1 MTDSLILMV
10 FLVAII
16 FLSGALLAATPWFMK
31 KGECF
36 AVTIPESAQA
46 DERFLAFRKRYA
58 AAVLAVTLICA
69 VALGVV
75 SSVALGGIGASP
87 AADVASANAIPT
99 ATIVA
104 AATIPLIVSFALML
118 HYRKKIN
125 SIKREEGWKA
135 ERDEAVA
142 LVGFEEAPVV
152 PSLAWNVIYVPIV
165 LVTLAIGLVF
175 YPAAPDL
182 VPTHFDFAGNV
193 NQWTPKGPALIAFPL
208 LFEVFMAACFII
220 SHWMTIRSKK
230 DIDPAR
236 PAISAYAYG
245 AFARAECI
253 VLLVGGS
260 MLTAV
265 LGIVMV
271 LMMTEVL
278 SLFVTMAL
286 IIVVTLAF
294 VGATIAISVV
304 YGQSGSRLVKRLDAS
319 GDIIA
324 DNDEH
329 WKAGIFYWNKDDA
342 SLILPKR
349 FGVGWTMNWA
359 RPAAW
364 LSVGGFTLAS
374 IAFVAAC
381 IFLM

>member
-1 MTDSLILMV
+1 MTDSLTLMV
-10 FLVAII
+10 FLIAIVL
-16 FLSGALLAATPWFMK
+16 LSGAILAATPWFMK
-31 KGECF
+31 KNECF

-46 DERFLAFRKRYA
+46 DVRFLAFRKRYA

-69 VALGVV
+69 VALGAVSNVV
-75 SSVALGGIGASP
+75 LGKMSSATDAASL
-87 AADVASANAIPT
+87 NAIL
-99 ATIVA
+99 AAAIVA
-104 AATIPLIVSFALML
+104 AATIPLIASFALML
-118 HYRKKIN
+118 HYRKRVKA
-125 SIKREEGWKA
+125 IKREEGWKA

-142 LVGFEEAPVV
+142 FIGFEEAPAP
-152 PSLAWNVIYVPIV
+152 PSLAWNVVYVPIV
-165 LVTLAIGLVF
+165 LITLALGLAL
-175 YPAAPDL
+175 YPSTPDL
-182 VPTHFDFAGNV
+182 VPTHIDFAGNV

-208 LFEVFMAACFII
+208 LVEVFMAACFIF

-253 VLLVGGS
+253 LLLVGGS
-260 MLTAV
+260 VLTAV
-265 LGIVMV
+265 LGIVMI
-271 LMMTEVL
+271 LMMTEFL
-278 SLFVTMAL
+278 SMLVTMVL
-286 IIVVTLAF
+286 IIVATLVF
-294 VGATIAISVV
+294 VGATIAFSVV
-304 YGQSGSRLVKRLDAS
+304 YGQSGSRLVKRLEEN

-324 DNDEH
+324 DNDER

-364 LSVGGFTLAS
+364 VIVGGITLAS

-381 IFLM
+381 VLLM

>member
-1 MTDSLILMV
+1 MTDSLILMA
-10 FLVAII
+10 FLIAIV

-31 KGECF
+31 KNECF

-46 DERFLAFRKRYA
+46 DVRFLAFRKRYA
-58 AAVLAVTLICA
+58 VAVLAVTLICA
-69 VALGVV
+69 FALAIVSGVPLGKM
-75 SSVALGGIGASP
+75 SS
-87 AADVASANAIPT
+87 AADADSSDAILVAA
-99 ATIVA
+99 IVA
-104 AATIPLIVSFALML
+104 ATTIPLVASFALML
-118 HYRKKIN
+118 HYRKRVEA
-125 SIKREEGWKA
+125 IKREEGWKA

-142 LVGFEEAPVV
+142 LIGFEEAPVP
-152 PSLAWNVIYVPIV
+152 PSLAWNVVYVPIV
-165 LVTLAIGLVF
+165 LITLAIGLAL
-175 YPAAPDL
+175 YPSTPDL

-193 NQWTPKGPALIAFPL
+193 NQWTPKGPALITFPL
-208 LFEVFMAACFII
+208 LFEVFMAVCFIF

-253 VLLVGGS
+253 LLLVGGS
-260 MLTAV
+260 VLTAV
-265 LGIVMV
+265 SGIVMI
-271 LMMTEVL
+271 LMMAEIL
-278 SLFVTMAL
+278 SMFVTVAL
-286 IIVVTLAF
+286 IIVATLIL
-294 VGATIAISVV
+294 VGATIAVSVV
-304 YGQSGSRLVKRLDAS
+304 YGQSGSRLIKRLKEN

-364 LSVGGFTLAS
+364 LIVGGFTLAS

>member
-1 MTDSLILMV
+1 MTDSLTLMV
-10 FLVAII
+10 FLIAIV
-16 FLSGALLAATPWFMK
+16 FLSGAILTATPWFMK
-31 KGECF
+31 KNECF

-46 DERFLAFRKRYA
+46 DVRFLAFRKRYA

-75 SSVALGGIGASP
+75 SNVVLGKMSS
-87 AADVASANAIPT
+87 AADAASLNAILV
-99 ATIVA
+99 AAIVA
-104 AATIPLIVSFALML
+104 AATIPLVASFALML
-118 HYRKKIN
+118 HYRKRVKA
-125 SIKREEGWKA
+125 IKREEGWKA

-142 LVGFEEAPVV
+142 LIGFEEAPAP
-152 PSLAWNVIYVPIV
+152 PSLAWNVVYVPIV
-165 LVTLAIGLVF
+165 LITLALGLAL
-175 YPAAPDL
+175 YPSTPDL
-182 VPTHFDFAGNV
+182 VPTHIDFAGNV

-208 LFEVFMAACFII
+208 LVEVFMAACFIF

-230 DIDPAR
+230 DVDPAR

-253 VLLVGGS
+253 LLLVGGS
-260 MLTAV
+260 VLTAV
-265 LGIVMV
+265 LGIVMI
-271 LMMTEVL
+271 LMMTEFL
-278 SLFVTMAL
+278 SMLVTMVL
-286 IIVVTLAF
+286 IIVATLVF
-294 VGATIAISVV
+294 VGAMIAFSVV
-304 YGQSGSRLVKRLDAS
+304 YGQSGSRLVKRLEEN
-319 GDIIA
+319 GGIIA

-329 WKAGIFYWNKDDA
+329 WKAGIFYWNKGDA

-364 LSVGGFTLAS
+364 VIVGGFTLAS

-381 IFLM
+381 VFLM

>member
-1 MTDSLILMV
+1 MTDSLTLMV
-10 FLVAII
+10 FLIAIV
-16 FLSGALLAATPWFMK
+16 FLSGAILAATPWFMK
-31 KGECF
+31 KNECF

-46 DERFLAFRKRYA
+46 DERFLTFRKRYA

-75 SSVALGGIGASP
+75 SNVVLGKMSS
-87 AADVASANAIPT
+87 AADAASLNAILV
-99 ATIVA
+99 AAIVA
-104 AATIPLIVSFALML
+104 TATIPLIASFALML
-118 HYRKKIN
+118 HYRKKVKA
-125 SIKREEGWKA
+125 IKREEGWKA

-142 LVGFEEAPVV
+142 LIGFEEAPAP
-152 PSLAWNVIYVPIV
+152 PSLAWNVVYVPIV
-165 LVTLAIGLVF
+165 LITLALGLAL
-175 YPAAPDL
+175 YPSTPDL
-182 VPTHFDFAGNV
+182 VPTHIDFAGNV

-208 LFEVFMAACFII
+208 LVEVFMAACFIF

-230 DIDPAR
+230 DVDPAR

-253 VLLVGGS
+253 LLLVSGS
-260 MLTAV
+260 VLTAV
-265 LGIVMV
+265 LGIVMI
-271 LMMTEVL
+271 LMMTETL
-278 SLFVTMAL
+278 SMLVTMVL
-286 IIVVTLAF
+286 IIVATLVF
-294 VGATIAISVV
+294 VGAMIAFSVV
-304 YGQSGSRLVKRLDAS
+304 YGQSGSRLVKRLEEN
-319 GDIIA
+319 GGIIA

-329 WKAGIFYWNKDDA
+329 WKAGIFYWNKGDA

-364 LSVGGFTLAS
+364 LIVGGFTLVS

>member
-16 FLSGALLAATPWFMK
+16 FLSGAILAATPWFMK
-31 KGECF
+31 KNECF

-46 DERFLAFRKRYA
+46 DVRFLAFRKRYA

-75 SSVALGGIGASP
+75 SNVVLGKMSS
-87 AADVASANAIPT
+87 AADAASLNAILV
-99 ATIVA
+99 AAIVA
-104 AATIPLIVSFALML
+104 TATIPLIASFALML
-118 HYRKKIN
+118 HYRKKVKA
-125 SIKREEGWKA
+125 IKREEGWKA

-142 LVGFEEAPVV
+142 LIGFEEAPAP
-152 PSLAWNVIYVPIV
+152 PSLAWNVVYVPIV
-165 LVTLAIGLVF
+165 LITLALGLAL
-175 YPAAPDL
+175 YPSTPDL
-182 VPTHFDFAGNV
+182 VPTHIDFAGNV

-208 LFEVFMAACFII
+208 LVEVFMAACFIF

-230 DIDPAR
+230 DVDPAR

-253 VLLVGGS
+253 LLLVSGS
-260 MLTAV
+260 VLTAV
-265 LGIVMV
+265 LGIVMI
-271 LMMTEVL
+271 LMMTETL
-278 SLFVTMAL
+278 SMLVTMVL
-286 IIVVTLAF
+286 IIVATLVF
-294 VGATIAISVV
+294 VGAMIAFSVV
-304 YGQSGSRLVKRLDAS
+304 YGQSGSRLVKRLEEN
-319 GDIIA
+319 GGIIA

-329 WKAGIFYWNKDDA
+329 WKAGIFYWNKGDA

-364 LSVGGFTLAS
+364 VIVGGFTLAS

-381 IFLM
+381 VFLM

>member
-1 MTDSLILMV
+1 MTDSLTLMV
-10 FLVAII
+10 FLIAIVL
-16 FLSGALLAATPWFMK
+16 LSGAILAATPWFMK
-31 KGECF
+31 KNECF

-46 DERFLAFRKRYA
+46 DVRFLAFRKRYA
-58 AAVLAVTLICA
+58 AAVLAVTLICT

-75 SSVALGGIGASP
+75 SNVVLGKMSSATDAASL
-87 AADVASANAIPT
+87 NAIL
-99 ATIVA
+99 AVAIVA
-104 AATIPLIVSFALML
+104 AATIPLIASFALML
-118 HYRKKIN
+118 HYRKRVKA
-125 SIKREEGWKA
+125 IKREEGWKS
-135 ERDEAVA
+135 ERDETVA
-142 LVGFEEAPVV
+142 LIGFEEAPAP
-152 PSLAWNVIYVPIV
+152 PSLAWNVVYVPIV
-165 LVTLAIGLVF
+165 LITLAIGLAL
-175 YPAAPDL
+175 YPSTPDL
-182 VPTHFDFAGNV
+182 VPTHIDFAGNV

-208 LFEVFMAACFII
+208 LVEVFMAACFIF

-230 DIDPAR
+230 DVDPAR

-253 VLLVGGS
+253 LLLVGGS

-265 LGIVMV
+265 LGIVMI
-271 LMMTEVL
+271 LMMTEFL
-278 SLFVTMAL
+278 SMLVTMVL
-286 IIVVTLAF
+286 IIVATLVF
-294 VGATIAISVV
+294 VGATIAFSIV
-304 YGQSGSRLVKRLDAS
+304 YGQSGSRLVKRLEEN

-329 WKAGIFYWNKDDA
+329 WKAGIFYWNKGDA

-364 LSVGGFTLAS
+364 VIVGGFTLAS

>member
-69 VALGVV
+69 VALGAV
-75 SSVALGGIGASP
+75 SNVALGKMGSASDSDSLSSILV
-87 AADVASANAIPT
+87 AA
-99 ATIVA
+99 IVA
-104 AATIPLIVSFALML
+104 AATIPLIASFALML
-118 HYRKKIN
+118 HYRKRVEA
-125 SIKREEGWKA
+125 IKREEGWKA

-142 LVGFEEAPVV
+142 LIGFEEAPVP
-152 PSLAWNVIYVPIV
+152 PSLAWNVVYVPIV
-165 LVTLAIGLVF
+165 LITLAIGLAL
-175 YPAAPDL
+175 YPSTPDL

-208 LFEVFMAACFII
+208 LFEVFMAACFIF

-253 VLLVGGS
+253 LLLVGGS
-260 MLTAV
+260 VLTAV
-265 LGIVMV
+265 LGIVMI
-271 LMMTEVL
+271 LMMTEIL
-278 SLFVTMAL
+278 SMLVTIAL
-286 IIVVTLAF
+286 IIVATSIL
-294 VGATIAISVV
+294 VGATIAISIV
-304 YGQSGSRLVKRLDAS
+304 YGQSGSRLVKRLEEN

-329 WKAGIFYWNKDDA
+329 WKAGVFYWNKDDA

-364 LSVGGFTLAS
+364 LIVGGFTLAS
-374 IAFVAAC
+374 IVFVVAC
-381 IFLM
+381 LLLM

>member
-1 MTDSLILMV
+1 MTDSLTLMV
-10 FLVAII
+10 FLIAIVL
-16 FLSGALLAATPWFMK
+16 LSGAILAATPWFMK
-31 KGECF
+31 KNECF

-46 DERFLAFRKRYA
+46 DVRFLAFRKRYA

-69 VALGVV
+69 VALGAVSNVV
-75 SSVALGGIGASP
+75 LGKMSSATDAASL
-87 AADVASANAIPT
+87 NAIL
-99 ATIVA
+99 AAAIVA
-104 AATIPLIVSFALML
+104 AATIPLIASFALML
-118 HYRKKIN
+118 HYRKRVKA
-125 SIKREEGWKA
+125 IKREEGWKA

-142 LVGFEEAPVV
+142 LIGFEEAPAP
-152 PSLAWNVIYVPIV
+152 PSLAWNVVYVPIV
-165 LVTLAIGLVF
+165 LITLALGLAL
-175 YPAAPDL
+175 YPSTPDL
-182 VPTHFDFAGNV
+182 VPTHIDFAGNV

-208 LFEVFMAACFII
+208 LVEVFMAACFIF

-230 DIDPAR
+230 DVDPAR

-253 VLLVGGS
+253 LLLVGGS
-260 MLTAV
+260 VLTAV
-265 LGIVMV
+265 LGIVMI
-271 LMMTEVL
+271 LMMTEFL
-278 SLFVTMAL
+278 SMLVTMVL
-286 IIVVTLAF
+286 IIVATLVF
-294 VGATIAISVV
+294 VGATIAFSVV
-304 YGQSGSRLVKRLDAS
+304 YGQSGSRLVKRLEEN

-324 DNDEH
+324 DNDER

-364 LSVGGFTLAS
+364 VIVGGITLAS

-381 IFLM
+381 VLLM

>member
-58 AAVLAVTLICA
+58 AAVLTVTLICA
-69 VALGVV
+69 VALGAV
-75 SSVALGGIGASP
+75 SNVALGKMGS
-87 AADVASANAIPT
+87 ADDSDSLNAIL
-99 ATIVA
+99 VA
-104 AATIPLIVSFALML
+104 AIVVAAMIPLVASFALML
-118 HYRKKIN
+118 HYRKRVEA
-125 SIKREEGWKA
+125 IKREEGWKA

-142 LVGFEEAPVV
+142 LIGFEEAPVP
-152 PSLAWNVIYVPIV
+152 PSLVWNVVYVPIV
-165 LVTLAIGLVF
+165 LITLTIGLAL
-175 YPAAPDL
+175 YPSTPDL
-182 VPTHFDFAGNV
+182 VPTNFDFAGNV

-208 LFEVFMAACFII
+208 LFEVFMAACFIF

-230 DIDPAR
+230 DIDPVR

-253 VLLVGGS
+253 LLLVGGS
-260 MLTAV
+260 VLTAV
-265 LGIVMV
+265 LGIVMI
-271 LMMTEVL
+271 LMMAEIL
-278 SLFVTMAL
+278 SMLVTIAL
-286 IIVVTLAF
+286 IIVATLIL

-304 YGQSGSRLVKRLDAS
+304 YGQSGSRLVKRLEEN

-342 SLILPKR
+342 SLFLPKR

-364 LSVGGFTLAS
+364 LIVGGFTLAS

>member
-10 FLVAII
+10 FLVAIV

-69 VALGVV
+69 VALGAV
-75 SSVALGGIGASP
+75 SSVTLGKMG
-87 AADVASANAIPT
+87 SAPDSDSLNAILT
-99 ATIVA
+99 AAIVV
-104 AATIPLIVSFALML
+104 AATIPLVASFALML
-118 HYRKKIN
+118 HYRKRVEA
-125 SIKREEGWKA
+125 IKREEGWKA

-142 LVGFEEAPVV
+142 LIGFEEAPVP
-152 PSLAWNVIYVPIV
+152 PSLAWNVVYVPIV
-165 LVTLAIGLVF
+165 LITLAIGLAL
-175 YPAAPDL
+175 YPSTPDL

-208 LFEVFMAACFII
+208 LFEVFMAACFIF

-253 VLLVGGS
+253 LLLVGGS
-260 MLTAV
+260 VLTAV
-265 LGIVMV
+265 LGIVMI
-271 LMMTEVL
+271 LMMTEIL
-278 SLFVTMAL
+278 SMLVTIAL
-286 IIVVTLAF
+286 IIVATLIL
-294 VGATIAISVV
+294 VGATIAIPIV
-304 YGQSGSRLVKRLDAS
+304 YGQSGSRLVKRLEEN

-342 SLILPKR
+342 SLFLPKR

-364 LSVGGFTLAS
+364 LIVGGFTLVS

>member
-1 MTDSLILMV
+1 MTHYLILMV
-10 FLVAII
+10 FLIAIV

-36 AVTIPESAQA
+36 AVTIPESAQV

-75 SSVALGGIGASP
+75 SNVVLGKMSS
-87 AADVASANAIPT
+87 AADAASLNTILVAA
-99 ATIVA
+99 IVA

-118 HYRKKIN
+118 HYRKKVKA
-125 SIKREEGWKA
+125 IKREEGWRA
-135 ERDEAVA
+135 ETDEAVA
-142 LVGFEEAPVV
+142 LIGFEEAPVP
-152 PSLAWNVIYVPIV
+152 PSLAWNVVHVPIV
-165 LVTLAIGLVF
+165 LITLALGLAL
-175 YPAAPDL
+175 YPSTPDL
-182 VPTHFDFAGNV
+182 VPTHIDFAGNV

-208 LFEVFMAACFII
+208 LVEVFMAACFIF

-253 VLLVGGS
+253 LLLVGGS
-260 MLTAV
+260 VLTAV
-265 LGIVMV
+265 LGIVMI
-271 LMMTEVL
+271 LMMTEIL
-278 SLFVTMAL
+278 SMLVTIAL
-286 IIVVTLAF
+286 IIVATLVF
-294 VGATIAISVV
+294 VGAMIAFSVV
-304 YGQSGSRLVKRLDAS
+304 YGQSGSRLVKRLEENV
-319 GDIIA
+319 DIIA

-364 LSVGGFTLAS
+364 LIVGGFTLAS

-381 IFLM
+381 VLLM

>member
-69 VALGVV
+69 VALGAV
-75 SSVALGGIGASP
+75 SNVALGKMG
-87 AADVASANAIPT
+87 SAPDSDSLNAIL
-99 ATIVA
+99 AAAIVV
-104 AATIPLIVSFALML
+104 AATIPLVVSFALML
-118 HYRKKIN
+118 HYRKRVEA
-125 SIKREEGWKA
+125 IKREEGWKA

-142 LVGFEEAPVV
+142 LIGFEEAPVP
-152 PSLAWNVIYVPIV
+152 PSLAWNVVYVPIV
-165 LVTLAIGLVF
+165 LITLAIGLAL
-175 YPAAPDL
+175 YPSTPDL
-182 VPTHFDFAGNV
+182 VPTHIDFAGNV

-208 LFEVFMAACFII
+208 LVEVFMAACFIF

-230 DIDPAR
+230 DVDPAR

-253 VLLVGGS
+253 LLLVSGS
-260 MLTAV
+260 VLTAV
-265 LGIVMV
+265 LGIVMI
-271 LMMTEVL
+271 LMMTEFL
-278 SLFVTMAL
+278 SMLVTMVL
-286 IIVVTLAF
+286 IIVATLVF
-294 VGATIAISVV
+294 VGATIAFSVV
-304 YGQSGSRLVKRLDAS
+304 YGQSGSRLVKRLEEN

-324 DNDEH
+324 DNDER

-364 LSVGGFTLAS
+364 VIVGGITLAS
-374 IAFVAAC
+374 IAFAAAC
-381 IFLM
+381 VLLM

>member
-1 MTDSLILMV
+1 MTDSLILMA
-10 FLVAII
+10 FLIAIV

-31 KGECF
+31 KNECF

-46 DERFLAFRKRYA
+46 DVRFLAFRKRYA
-58 AAVLAVTLICA
+58 VAVLAVTLICA
-69 VALGVV
+69 FALAIV
-75 SSVALGGIGASP
+75 SSVPLGKMSS
-87 AADVASANAIPT
+87 AADADSSDVILAAA
-99 ATIVA
+99 IVA
-104 AATIPLIVSFALML
+104 AATIPLIASFALML
-118 HYRKKIN
+118 HYRKRVEA
-125 SIKREEGWKA
+125 IKREEGWKA

-142 LVGFEEAPVV
+142 LIGFEEAPVP
-152 PSLAWNVIYVPIV
+152 PSLAWNVVYVPIV
-165 LVTLAIGLVF
+165 LITLAIGLAL
-175 YPAAPDL
+175 YPSTPDL

-208 LFEVFMAACFII
+208 LFEVFMAACFIF
-220 SHWMTIRSKK
+220 SHWMAIRSKK
-230 DIDPAR
+230 DVDPAR

-253 VLLVGGS
+253 LLLVGGS
-260 MLTAV
+260 VLTAV
-265 LGIVMV
+265 LGIVMI
-271 LMMTEVL
+271 LMMTEIL
-278 SLFVTMAL
+278 SMLVTIAL
-286 IIVVTLAF
+286 IIVATLIL

-304 YGQSGSRLVKRLDAS
+304 YGQSGSRLVKRLEEN
-319 GDIIA
+319 GDIIT

-329 WKAGIFYWNKDDA
+329 WKAGVFYWNKDDA

-364 LSVGGFTLAS
+364 LIVGGFTLAS

>member
-58 AAVLAVTLICA
+58 AAVLAVALICA
-69 VALGVV
+69 VALGAV
-75 SSVALGGIGASP
+75 SNVALGKMGSAPDSDSLSSILV
-87 AADVASANAIPT
+87 AA
-99 ATIVA
+99 IVA
-104 AATIPLIVSFALML
+104 AATIPLVASFALML
-118 HYRKKIN
+118 HYRKRVEA
-125 SIKREEGWKA
+125 IKREEGWKA

-142 LVGFEEAPVV
+142 LIGFEEAPVP
-152 PSLAWNVIYVPIV
+152 PSLAWNVVYVPIA
-165 LVTLAIGLVF
+165 LVTLAIGLAL
-175 YPAAPDL
+175 YPSTPDL

-208 LFEVFMAACFII
+208 LFEVFMAACFIF

-253 VLLVGGS
+253 LLLVGGS
-260 MLTAV
+260 VLTAV
-265 LGIVMV
+265 LGIVMI
-271 LMMTEVL
+271 LMMAEIL
-278 SLFVTMAL
+278 SMLVTIAL
-286 IIVVTLAF
+286 IIVATLIL
-294 VGATIAISVV
+294 VGATIAIPIV
-304 YGQSGSRLVKRLDAS
+304 YGQSGSRLVKRLEEN

-329 WKAGIFYWNKDDA
+329 WKAGVFYWNKDDA

-364 LSVGGFTLAS
+364 LIVGGFTLAS

>member
-1 MTDSLILMV
+1 MTDALILMV
-10 FLVAII
+10 FLVAIV
-16 FLSGALLAATPWFMK
+16 FLSGAILAATPWFMK
-31 KGECF
+31 KNECF

-46 DERFLAFRKRYA
+46 DVRFLAFRKRYA

-69 VALGVV
+69 VALGAVSNVV
-75 SSVALGGIGASP
+75 LGKMSSATDAASL
-87 AADVASANAIPT
+87 NAIL
-99 ATIVA
+99 AAAIVA
-104 AATIPLIVSFALML
+104 AATIPLIASFALML
-118 HYRKKIN
+118 HYRKRVKA
-125 SIKREEGWKA
+125 IKREEGWKA

-142 LVGFEEAPVV
+142 FIGFEEAPAP
-152 PSLAWNVIYVPIV
+152 PSLAWNVVYVPIV
-165 LVTLAIGLVF
+165 LITLALGLAL
-175 YPAAPDL
+175 YPSTPDL
-182 VPTHFDFAGNV
+182 VPTHIDFAGNV

-208 LFEVFMAACFII
+208 LVEVFMAACFIF

-230 DIDPAR
+230 DVDPAR

-253 VLLVGGS
+253 LLLVSGS
-260 MLTAV
+260 VLTAV
-265 LGIVMV
+265 LGIVMI
-271 LMMTEVL
+271 LMMAETL
-278 SLFVTMAL
+278 SMLVTMVL
-286 IIVVTLAF
+286 IIVATLVF
-294 VGATIAISVV
+294 VGAMIAFSVV
-304 YGQSGSRLVKRLDAS
+304 YGQSGSRLVKRLEEN
-319 GDIIA
+319 GGIIA

-364 LSVGGFTLAS
+364 LIVGGFTLAS

>member
-10 FLVAII
+10 FLVAIV

-69 VALGVV
+69 VALGAV
-75 SSVALGGIGASP
+75 SSVTLGKMGSAVDAASSDVILV
-87 AADVASANAIPT
+87 AA
-99 ATIVA
+99 IVA
-104 AATIPLIVSFALML
+104 AATIPLVASFALML
-118 HYRKKIN
+118 HYRKRVEAVKM
-125 SIKREEGWKA
+125 EEGWKA
-135 ERDEAVA
+135 ERDEAVV
-142 LVGFEEAPVV
+142 LIGFEEAPVP
-152 PSLAWNVIYVPIV
+152 PSLAWNVVYVPIV
-165 LVTLAIGLVF
+165 LITLAIGLAL
-175 YPAAPDL
+175 YPSTPDL

-208 LFEVFMAACFII
+208 LFEAFMAMCFIF

-253 VLLVGGS
+253 LLLAGGS
-260 MLTAV
+260 VLTAV
-265 LGIVMV
+265 LGIVMI
-271 LMMTEVL
+271 LMMAEIL
-278 SLFVTMAL
+278 SMLVTIAL
-286 IIVVTLAF
+286 IIVATLIL
-294 VGATIAISVV
+294 VGATIAIPIV
-304 YGQSGSRLVKRLDAS
+304 YGQSGSRLVKRLEEN

-342 SLILPKR
+342 SLFLPKR

-364 LSVGGFTLAS
+364 LIVGGFTLAS

>member
-10 FLVAII
+10 FLVAIV

-69 VALGVV
+69 VALGAV
-75 SSVALGGIGASP
+75 SNVALGKMGSAPDSDSSDAILV
-87 AADVASANAIPT
+87 AA
-99 ATIVA
+99 IVA
-104 AATIPLIVSFALML
+104 AAMIPLVASFALML
-118 HYRKKIN
+118 YYRKRVEA
-125 SIKREEGWKA
+125 IKREEGWKA

-142 LVGFEEAPVV
+142 LIGFEEAPVP
-152 PSLAWNVIYVPIV
+152 PSLAWNVVYVPIV
-165 LVTLAIGLVF
+165 FITLAIGLAL
-175 YPAAPDL
+175 YPSTPDL

-208 LFEVFMAACFII
+208 LFEAFMAMCFIF

-253 VLLVGGS
+253 LLLVGGS
-260 MLTAV
+260 VLTAV
-265 LGIVMV
+265 LGIVMI
-271 LMMTEVL
+271 LMMTEIL
-278 SLFVTMAL
+278 SMLVTIAL
-286 IIVVTLAF
+286 IIVTTLVF
-294 VGATIAISVV
+294 VGATIAIPIV
-304 YGQSGSRLVKRLDAS
+304 YGQSGSRLVKRLEEN

-342 SLILPKR
+342 SLFLPKR

-364 LSVGGFTLAS
+364 LIVGGFTLAS

>member
-69 VALGVV
+69 VALGAV
-75 SSVALGGIGASP
+75 SNVALGKMGS
-87 AADVASANAIPT
+87 AADSDSLNAIL
-99 ATIVA
+99 AAAIVA
-104 AATIPLIVSFALML
+104 TATIPLIASFALML
-118 HYRKKIN
+118 HYRKKVKA
-125 SIKREEGWKA
+125 IKREEGWKA

-142 LVGFEEAPVV
+142 LIGFEEAPAP
-152 PSLAWNVIYVPIV
+152 PSLAWNVVYVPIV
-165 LVTLAIGLVF
+165 LITLALGLAL
-175 YPAAPDL
+175 YPSTPDL
-182 VPTHFDFAGNV
+182 VPTHIDFAGNV

-208 LFEVFMAACFII
+208 LFEVFMAACFIF

-230 DIDPAR
+230 DVDPAR

-253 VLLVGGS
+253 LLLVGGS
-260 MLTAV
+260 VLTAV
-265 LGIVMV
+265 LGIVMI
-271 LMMTEVL
+271 LMMAEIL
-278 SLFVTMAL
+278 SMLVTIAL
-286 IIVVTLAF
+286 IIVATLIL

-364 LSVGGFTLAS
+364 LIVGGFTLAS

>member
-1 MTDSLILMV
+1 MTDALILMV
-10 FLVAII
+10 FLVAIV
-16 FLSGALLAATPWFMK
+16 FLSGAILAATPWFMK
-31 KGECF
+31 KNECF

-46 DERFLAFRKRYA
+46 DVRFLAFRKRYA

-75 SSVALGGIGASP
+75 SNVVLGKMSS
-87 AADVASANAIPT
+87 AADAASLNAILV
-99 ATIVA
+99 AAIVA
-104 AATIPLIVSFALML
+104 TATIPLIASFALML
-118 HYRKKIN
+118 HYRKKVKA
-125 SIKREEGWKA
+125 IKREEGWKA

-142 LVGFEEAPVV
+142 LIGFEEAPAP
-152 PSLAWNVIYVPIV
+152 PSLAWNVVYVPIV
-165 LVTLAIGLVF
+165 LITLALGLAL
-175 YPAAPDL
+175 YPSTPDL
-182 VPTHFDFAGNV
+182 VPTHIDFAGNV

-208 LFEVFMAACFII
+208 LVEVFMAACFIF

-230 DIDPAR
+230 DVDPAR

-253 VLLVGGS
+253 LLLVGGS
-260 MLTAV
+260 VLTAV
-265 LGIVMV
+265 LGIVMI
-271 LMMTEVL
+271 LMMTEFL
-278 SLFVTMAL
+278 SMLVTMVL
-286 IIVVTLAF
+286 IIVATLVF
-294 VGATIAISVV
+294 VGATIAFSVV
-304 YGQSGSRLVKRLDAS
+304 YGQSGSRLVKRLEEN

-324 DNDEH
+324 DNDER

-364 LSVGGFTLAS
+364 VIVGGITLAS

-381 IFLM
+381 VLLM

>member
-1 MTDSLILMV
+1 MADSLTLTV

-36 AVTIPESAQA
+36 AVTIPESEHA
-46 DERFLAFRKRYA
+46 DERFISFRKRYA
-58 AAVLAVTLICA
+58 VAVLAVTLICTVSLA
-69 VALGVV
+69 LVLSAALGKMGPAVDAA
-75 SSVALGGIGASP
+75 SS
-87 AADVASANAIPT
+87 NAIL
-99 ATIVA
+99 AAAIVA
-104 AATIPLIVSFALML
+104 AATVPLVVSFALML
-118 HYRKKIN
+118 HYRKRVKA
-125 SIKREEGWKA
+125 IKREEGWKA

-142 LVGFEEAPVV
+142 LIGFEEAPAP
-152 PSLAWNVIYVPIV
+152 PSLAWNVVYAPIA
-165 LVTLAIGLVF
+165 LITLAIGLAL
-175 YPAAPDL
+175 YPSAPDL

-208 LFEVFMAACFII
+208 LFEVFMAACFIF
-220 SHWMTIRSKK
+220 SHWMAIRSKK

-253 VLLVGGS
+253 LLLVGGS
-260 MLTAV
+260 VLTAV
-265 LGIVMV
+265 LGFVMV
-271 LMMTEVL
+271 LMMAEVL

-286 IIVVTLAF
+286 IFAVTVIF
-294 VGATIAISVV
+294 VGATIAVSVV
-304 YGQSGSRLVKRLDAS
+304 YGQSGSRLVKRLEEN

-329 WKAGIFYWNKDDA
+329 WKADIFYWNKDDA

-359 RPAAW
+359 RPATW
-364 LSVGGFTLAS
+364 VIVGGFALVS
-374 IAFVAAC
+374 IAFVVAC
-381 IFLM
+381 LLLM

>member
-1 MTDSLILMV
+1 MTDSLTLMV
-10 FLVAII
+10 FLIAIVL
-16 FLSGALLAATPWFMK
+16 LSGAILAATPWFMK
-31 KGECF
+31 KNECF

-46 DERFLAFRKRYA
+46 DVRFLAFRKRYA
-58 AAVLAVTLICA
+58 AAVLAVTLICT

-75 SSVALGGIGASP
+75 SNVVLGKMSSATDAASL
-87 AADVASANAIPT
+87 NAIL
-99 ATIVA
+99 AVAIVA
-104 AATIPLIVSFALML
+104 AATIPLIASFALML
-118 HYRKKIN
+118 HYRKRVKA
-125 SIKREEGWKA
+125 IKREEGWKA

-142 LVGFEEAPVV
+142 LIGFEEAPAP
-152 PSLAWNVIYVPIV
+152 PSLAWNVVYVPIV
-165 LVTLAIGLVF
+165 LITLALGLAL
-175 YPAAPDL
+175 YPSTPDL
-182 VPTHFDFAGNV
+182 VPTHIDFAGNV

-208 LFEVFMAACFII
+208 LVEVFMAACFIF

-230 DIDPAR
+230 DVDPAR

-245 AFARAECI
+245 AFARTECI
-253 VLLVGGS
+253 LLLVGGS

-265 LGIVMV
+265 LGIVMI
-271 LMMTEVL
+271 LMMTEFL
-278 SLFVTMAL
+278 SMLVTMVL
-286 IIVVTLAF
+286 IIVATLVF
-294 VGATIAISVV
+294 VGAMIAFSVV
-304 YGQSGSRLVKRLDAS
+304 YGQSGSRLVKRLEEN

-324 DNDEH
+324 DNDER

-364 LSVGGFTLAS
+364 VIVGGFTLAS

-381 IFLM
+381 VFLM

>member
-46 DERFLAFRKRYA
+46 DVRFLAFRKRYA

-75 SSVALGGIGASP
+75 SNVVLGKMSS
-87 AADVASANAIPT
+87 AADAASLNTILVAA
-99 ATIVA
+99 IVA
-104 AATIPLIVSFALML
+104 AATIPLIASFALML
-118 HYRKKIN
+118 HYRKKVKA
-125 SIKREEGWKA
+125 IKREEGWRA
-135 ERDEAVA
+135 ETDEAVA
-142 LVGFEEAPVV
+142 LIGFEEASVP
-152 PSLAWNVIYVPIV
+152 PSLAWNVVYVPIV
-165 LVTLAIGLVF
+165 LITLALGLAL
-175 YPAAPDL
+175 YPSTPDL
-182 VPTHFDFAGNV
+182 VPTHIDFAGNV

-208 LFEVFMAACFII
+208 LVEVFMAACFIF

-230 DIDPAR
+230 DVDPAR

-253 VLLVGGS
+253 LLLVSGS
-260 MLTAV
+260 VLTAV
-265 LGIVMV
+265 LGIVMI
-271 LMMTEVL
+271 LMMTEFL
-278 SLFVTMAL
+278 SMLVTMVL
-286 IIVVTLAF
+286 IIVATLVF
-294 VGATIAISVV
+294 VGATIAFSVV
-304 YGQSGSRLVKRLDAS
+304 YGQSGSRLVKRLEENGA
-319 GDIIA
+319 IIA

-359 RPAAW
+359 RPVAW
-364 LSVGGFTLAS
+364 LIVGGITLAS

-381 IFLM
+381 VLLM

>member
-10 FLVAII
+10 FLIAII
-16 FLSGALLAATPWFMK
+16 FLSGTLLAATPWFMK

-36 AVTIPESAQA
+36 AVTIPESAQV
-46 DERFLAFRKRYA
+46 DVRFLAFRKRYA
-58 AAVLAVTLICA
+58 AAVLAVTLICT

-75 SSVALGGIGASP
+75 SNVVLGKMSS
-87 AADVASANAIPT
+87 AADAASLNTILVAA
-99 ATIVA
+99 IVA
-104 AATIPLIVSFALML
+104 AATIPLIASFALML
-118 HYRKKIN
+118 HYRKKVKA
-125 SIKREEGWKA
+125 IKREEGWRA
-135 ERDEAVA
+135 ETDEAVA
-142 LVGFEEAPVV
+142 LIGFEEAPVP
-152 PSLAWNVIYVPIV
+152 PSLAWNVVYVPIV
-165 LVTLAIGLVF
+165 LITLALGLAL
-175 YPAAPDL
+175 YPSTPDL
-182 VPTHFDFAGNV
+182 VPTHIDFAGNV
-193 NQWTPKGPALIAFPL
+193 NQWTPKDPALIAFPL
-208 LFEVFMAACFII
+208 LVEVFMAACFIF

-230 DIDPAR
+230 DVDPAR

-253 VLLVGGS
+253 LLLVGGS
-260 MLTAV
+260 VLTAV
-265 LGIVMV
+265 LGIVMI
-271 LMMTEVL
+271 LMMTEFL
-278 SLFVTMAL
+278 SMLVTMVL
-286 IIVVTLAF
+286 IIVATLVF
-294 VGATIAISVV
+294 VGATIAFSIV
-304 YGQSGSRLVKRLDAS
+304 YGQSGSRLVKRLEEN

-364 LSVGGFTLAS
+364 VIVGGITLAS

-381 IFLM
+381 VLLM

>member
-1 MTDSLILMV
+1 MTDSLILMA
-10 FLVAII
+10 FLIAIV

-31 KGECF
+31 KNECF

-46 DERFLAFRKRYA
+46 DVRFLAFRKRYA
-58 AAVLAVTLICA
+58 VAVLAVTLICA
-69 VALGVV
+69 VALGAV
-75 SSVALGGIGASP
+75 SSVTLGKMG
-87 AADVASANAIPT
+87 SAPDSDSLNAIL
-99 ATIVA
+99 AAAIVV
-104 AATIPLIVSFALML
+104 AATIPLVASFALML
-118 HYRKKIN
+118 HYRKRVEA
-125 SIKREEGWKA
+125 IKREEGWKA
-135 ERDEAVA
+135 ERDETVA
-142 LVGFEEAPVV
+142 LIGFEEAPVP
-152 PSLAWNVIYVPIV
+152 PSLAWNVVYVPIV
-165 LVTLAIGLVF
+165 LITLAIGLAL
-175 YPAAPDL
+175 YPSTPDL

-208 LFEVFMAACFII
+208 LFEVFMAACFIF

-253 VLLVGGS
+253 LLLVGGS
-260 MLTAV
+260 VLTAV
-265 LGIVMV
+265 LGIVMI
-271 LMMTEVL
+271 LMMAEIL
-278 SLFVTMAL
+278 SMLVTIAL
-286 IIVVTLAF
+286 IIVATLIL
-294 VGATIAISVV
+294 VGATIAIPIV
-304 YGQSGSRLVKRLDAS
+304 YGQSGSRLVKRLEEN

-364 LSVGGFTLAS
+364 LIVGGFTLAS

>member
-1 MTDSLILMV
+1 MTDSPTLMV
-10 FLVAII
+10 FLIAIVL
-16 FLSGALLAATPWFMK
+16 LSGAILAATPWFMK
-31 KGECF
+31 KNECF

-46 DERFLAFRKRYA
+46 DVRFLAFRKRYA

-75 SSVALGGIGASP
+75 SNVVLGKMG
-87 AADVASANAIPT
+87 SATDSDSLNAIL
-99 ATIVA
+99 AAAIVA
-104 AATIPLIVSFALML
+104 AATIPLVASFALML
-118 HYRKKIN
+118 HYRKRVEA
-125 SIKREEGWKA
+125 IKREEGWKA

-142 LVGFEEAPVV
+142 LIGFEEAPVP
-152 PSLAWNVIYVPIV
+152 PSLAWNVVYVPIV
-165 LVTLAIGLVF
+165 LITLALGLAL
-175 YPAAPDL
+175 YPSTPDL

-193 NQWTPKGPALIAFPL
+193 NQWTPKAPALIAFPL
-208 LFEVFMAACFII
+208 LFEAFMAACFIF

-253 VLLVGGS
+253 LLLVGGS
-260 MLTAV
+260 VLTAV
-265 LGIVMV
+265 LGIVMI
-271 LMMTEVL
+271 LMMAEIL
-278 SLFVTMAL
+278 SMLVTMVL
-286 IIVVTLAF
+286 IIVATLVF
-294 VGATIAISVV
+294 VGATIAFSIV
-304 YGQSGSRLVKRLDAS
+304 YGQSGSRLVKRLEEN

-364 LSVGGFTLAS
+364 VIVGGITLVS

-381 IFLM
+381 VLLI

>member
-1 MTDSLILMV
+1 MADSLTLTV

-36 AVTIPESAQA
+36 AVTIPESEQA
-46 DERFLAFRKRYA
+46 DVRFLAFRKRYA
-58 AAVLAVTLICA
+58 VAVLAVTLVCT
-69 VALGVV
+69 VALSVV
-75 SSVALGGIGASP
+75 SSVALGKMSS
-87 AADVASANAIPT
+87 AADADSSDVILAAAIV
-99 ATIVA
+99 VA
-104 AATIPLIVSFALML
+104 ATVPLVVSFALML
-118 HYRKKIN
+118 HYRKRVQV
-125 SIKREEGWKA
+125 IKREEGWKA

-142 LVGFEEAPVV
+142 LIGFEEAPTP
-152 PSLAWNVIYVPIV
+152 PSLAWNVVYVPIA
-165 LVTLAIGLVF
+165 LITLAIGLVL
-175 YPAAPDL
+175 YPFAPDL

-208 LFEVFMAACFII
+208 LFEAFMAACFIF

-253 VLLVGGS
+253 LLLVGGS
-260 MLTAV
+260 VLTAV

-286 IIVVTLAF
+286 IIVVTLVF
-294 VGATIAISVV
+294 VGAVIAVSVV
-304 YGQSGSRLVKRLDAS
+304 YGQSGSRLVKRLKEN

-342 SLILPKR
+342 SLFLPKR

-359 RPAAW
+359 RPATW
-364 LSVGGFTLAS
+364 VIVGGFTLVS
-374 IAFVAAC
+374 IAFVVAC
-381 IFLM
+381 MLLV

>member
-1 MTDSLILMV
+1 MTDSLTLMV
-10 FLVAII
+10 FLIAIVL
-16 FLSGALLAATPWFMK
+16 LSGAILAATPWFMK
-31 KGECF
+31 KNECF

-46 DERFLAFRKRYA
+46 DVRFLAFRKRYA

-75 SSVALGGIGASP
+75 SNVVLGKMSS
-87 AADVASANAIPT
+87 AADAASLNAILV
-99 ATIVA
+99 AAIVA
-104 AATIPLIVSFALML
+104 TATIPLIASFALML
-118 HYRKKIN
+118 HYRKKVKA
-125 SIKREEGWKA
+125 IKREEGWKA

-142 LVGFEEAPVV
+142 LIGFEEAPAP
-152 PSLAWNVIYVPIV
+152 PSLAWNVVYVPIV
-165 LVTLAIGLVF
+165 LITLALGLAL
-175 YPAAPDL
+175 YPSTPDL
-182 VPTHFDFAGNV
+182 VPTHIDFAGNV

-208 LFEVFMAACFII
+208 LVEVFMAACFIF

-230 DIDPAR
+230 DVDPAR

-253 VLLVGGS
+253 LLLVSGS
-260 MLTAV
+260 VLTAV
-265 LGIVMV
+265 LGIVMI
-271 LMMTEVL
+271 LMMTETL
-278 SLFVTMAL
+278 SMLVTMVL
-286 IIVVTLAF
+286 IIVATLVF
-294 VGATIAISVV
+294 VGAMIAFSVV
-304 YGQSGSRLVKRLDAS
+304 YGQSGSRLVKRLEEN
-319 GDIIA
+319 GGIIA

-329 WKAGIFYWNKDDA
+329 WKAGIFYWNKGDA

-364 LSVGGFTLAS
+364 VIVGGFTLAS

-381 IFLM
+381 VFLM

>member
-1 MTDSLILMV
+1 MTDSLTLMV
-10 FLVAII
+10 FLIAIV
-16 FLSGALLAATPWFMK
+16 FLSGAILTATPWFMK
-31 KGECF
+31 KNECF

-46 DERFLAFRKRYA
+46 DVRFLAFRKRYA

-75 SSVALGGIGASP
+75 SNVVLGKMSSETDAASL
-87 AADVASANAIPT
+87 NAILV
-99 ATIVA
+99 AAIVA
-104 AATIPLIVSFALML
+104 AATIPLVASFALML
-118 HYRKKIN
+118 HYRKRVKA
-125 SIKREEGWKA
+125 IKREEGWKA

-142 LVGFEEAPVV
+142 LIGFEEAPAP
-152 PSLAWNVIYVPIV
+152 PSLAWNVVYVPIV
-165 LVTLAIGLVF
+165 LITLALGLAL
-175 YPAAPDL
+175 YPSTPDL
-182 VPTHFDFAGNV
+182 VPTHIDFAGNV

-208 LFEVFMAACFII
+208 LVEVFMAACFIF

-230 DIDPAR
+230 DVDPAR

-253 VLLVGGS
+253 LLLVGGS
-260 MLTAV
+260 VLTAV
-265 LGIVMV
+265 LGIVMI
-271 LMMTEVL
+271 LMMTEFL
-278 SLFVTMAL
+278 SMLVTMVL
-286 IIVVTLAF
+286 IIVATLVF
-294 VGATIAISVV
+294 VGAMIAFSVV
-304 YGQSGSRLVKRLDAS
+304 YGQSGSRLVKRLEEN
-319 GDIIA
+319 GGIIA

-329 WKAGIFYWNKDDA
+329 WKAGIFYWNKGDA

-364 LSVGGFTLAS
+364 VIVGGFTLAS

-381 IFLM
+381 VFLM